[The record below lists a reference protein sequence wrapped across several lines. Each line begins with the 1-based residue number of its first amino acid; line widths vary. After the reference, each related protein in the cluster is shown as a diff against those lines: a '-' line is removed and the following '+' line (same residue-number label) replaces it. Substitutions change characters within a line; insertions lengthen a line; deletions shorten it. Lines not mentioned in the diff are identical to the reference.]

1 VNTAEQV
8 LRKRCQTL
16 EHRTAYY
23 EQVIR
28 ALLRDL
34 EFTESVGA
42 AFAWDLVTN
51 VRGDYYC
58 DPVIGE
64 RVSAWDEA
72 VKALEGGQKEKP

>member
-1 VNTAEQV
+1 MNTAEQV

-42 AFAWDLVTN
+42 AFAWDLGADDGPYTLKYEY
-51 VRGDYYC
+51 RWG
-58 DPVIGE
+58 
-64 RVSAWDEA
+64 EA
-72 VKALEGGQKEKP
+72 VKALEGGQKEQP